1 VLDPLKQ
8 AEFYRALAGAAS
20 TVEDKEECQEEA
32 DWHQEESDAARAP
45 QLQAMSEG
53 GACFFVCAALPLSP
67 TTPPPPPPLLPLSVT
82 PAAAPTD
89 SPFGTTTYV
98 LLHHTHT
105 RFVAF

>member
-53 GACFFVCAALPLSP
+53 GA
-67 TTPPPPPPLLPLSVT
+67 
-82 PAAAPTD
+82 
-89 SPFGTTTYV
+89 
-98 LLHHTHT
+98 
-105 RFVAF
+105 